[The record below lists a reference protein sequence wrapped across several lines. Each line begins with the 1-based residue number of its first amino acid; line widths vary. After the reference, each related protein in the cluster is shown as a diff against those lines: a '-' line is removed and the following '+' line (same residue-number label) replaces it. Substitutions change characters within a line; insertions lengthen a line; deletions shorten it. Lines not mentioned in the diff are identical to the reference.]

1 MDHKRKIMMCLTLAA
16 VFSPVF
22 GKEDWKATVVKNIEA
37 LVGSCVVLPCTFT
50 HPGTQLSNSRL
61 RGIWHRKDNWNEI
74 FYHEDNTKIQDSFK
88 GRTKLLGYLG
98 DDNCTLEIDDV
109 KDHDNGPFCFRV
121 ELVKKD
127 DNKPTSDKFSFVEEC
142 AEIKMLH
149 DPRKPKFGPLK
160 SAVEGKPYTVTCS
173 IRHTCSSHWP
183 EITWNRG
190 SKDDIIEVHKDIN
203 GGIWETESILVFIPE
218 EKDDHTDLTCTA
230 KFHGGKSSSTAFML
244 NVKRTEN
251 YNHIIIPVV
260 AVAAT
265 AVIFG
270 LVCVLMSTQYKYQDG
285 SMWNRM
291 SRLSLKY
298 SFLLRPNNATSCGGQ
313 TTSKPRC
320 PSPKSQPKSFNYKK
334 DIDDNDDYMNTADL
348 NVYGNV

>member
-1 MDHKRKIMMCLTLAA
+1 MDHDRKIMICWILAA

-22 GKEDWKATVVKNIEA
+22 GEENWKATVVKTIEA

-50 HPGTQLSNSRL
+50 HPEGQLPNSRL
-61 RGIWHRKDNWNEI
+61 RGIWHRNDDNNEML
-74 FYHEDNTKIQDSFK
+74 YHEDETKIQDSFK
-88 GRTKLLGYLG
+88 DRTKLLGYLG

-121 ELVKKD
+121 ELVEKD
-127 DNKPTSDKFSFVEEC
+127 DNKPTPKMFSFVEEC

-160 SAVEGKPYTVTCS
+160 PAVEGKPYTVTCS
-173 IRHTCSSHWP
+173 IRHTCASHWP
-183 EITWNRG
+183 EITWSRG

-203 GGIWETESILVFIPE
+203 GGIWETESILAFIPE
-218 EKDDHTDLTCTA
+218 EKDDHTNLTCTA

-244 NVKRTEN
+244 NVKRMEN
-251 YNHIIIPVV
+251 YNHIIISVV

-270 LVCVLMSTQYKYQDG
+270 LVCVLMVKKYKKRIQELQSRDG
-285 SMWNRM
+285 S
-291 SRLSLKY
+291 
-298 SFLLRPNNATSCGGQ
+298 Q
-313 TTSKPRC
+313 
-320 PSPKSQPKSFNYKK
+320 QPPNYKK
-334 DIDDNDDYMNTADL
+334 DNDDNDA
-348 NVYGNV
+348 